1 MNNKNMDLEYQIPI
15 TISIV
20 GAGPGDPE
28 LLTVKA
34 VKRIQKADII
44 LYDNLISSEILDLT
58 SSNAKKIYVGRKY
71 GDVED
76 AMKRQDTIHEL
87 FFKYAQEGKK
97 IVRLKSGDS
106 FIYGRVAEEIRF
118 LTQKN
123 IPFEVIP
130 GITAG
135 IAAAN
140 SQHIPLTE
148 RNKTNSVL
156 FCTGHTATYD
166 LEQLEALANM
176 LKTGT
181 TLIMYMGYKNL
192 KEVITTFKKITPD
205 ETLYISAISKVS
217 QEDETI
223 FSGTLDEMEEK
234 LEIKTVPM
242 PVVFILG
249 KYAFP
254 IDHNPIKIVQEN
266 EY

>member
-1 MNNKNMDLEYQIPI
+1 MDSEYKKQTTI
-15 TISIV
+15 TIV
-20 GAGPGDPE
+20 GAGPGDPD

-34 VKRIQKADII
+34 VKRIQNADVV
-44 LYDNLISSEILDLT
+44 LYDNLISPEILDLA
-58 SSNAKKIYVGRKY
+58 SPSAQKIYVGRKY
-71 GDVED
+71 GDIED
-76 AMKRQDTIHEL
+76 AMKRQDTIHEYFL
-87 FFKYAQEGKK
+87 QYAKEDKK

-118 LTQKN
+118 LTQKK
-123 IPFEVIP
+123 IPFEIIP
-130 GITAG
+130 GVTAG

-166 LEQLEALANM
+166 FEQLEALANM

-192 KEVITTFKKITPD
+192 KEVIITFKRITPN

-217 QEDETI
+217 QKEETI
-223 FSGTLDEMEEK
+223 FTGTLDEMEKK

-242 PVVFILG
+242 PVVFIVG

-254 IDHNPIKIVQEN
+254 IDHNPIKIVEDN
-266 EY
+266 EC

>member
-1 MNNKNMDLEYQIPI
+1 MNTKDPKIIN
-15 TISIV
+15 ISIV
-20 GAGPGDPE
+20 GSGPGDPE

-34 VKRIQKADII
+34 VKRIQNADII
-44 LYDNLISSEILDLT
+44 LYDNLISDEILNLA
-58 SSNAKKIYVGRKY
+58 SANAQKIYVGRKF
-71 GDVED
+71 GDTED
-76 AMKRQDTIHEL
+76 SITRQDTIHEL
-87 FFKYAQEGKK
+87 FVKYQHQNKK

-106 FIYGRVAEEIRF
+106 FIFGRVAEEIRF
-118 LTQKN
+118 LTQLN
-123 IPFEVIP
+123 IAFEIIP

-135 IAAAN
+135 MAAAN

-166 LEQLEALANM
+166 FEQLEALANM

-192 KEVITTFKKITPD
+192 KEVITTFKRITPG

-217 QEDETI
+217 QPDETI
-223 FSGTLDEMEEK
+223 FTGTLEEMK
-234 LEIKTVPM
+234 DRLELEAVPM
-242 PVVFILG
+242 PVVFIVG

-254 IDHNPIKIVQEN
+254 IDNNTSKILEEN

>member
-1 MNNKNMDLEYQIPI
+1 MNVRDQKIIN
-15 TISIV
+15 ISIV

-34 VKRIQKADII
+34 VKRIQNADVI
-44 LYDNLISSEILDLT
+44 LHDNLISSAILDLA
-58 SSNAKKIYVGRKY
+58 SANAQKIYVGRKF
-71 GDVED
+71 GDIQD
-76 AMKRQDTIHEL
+76 SMTRQDAIHDL
-87 FFKYAQEGKK
+87 FLEYAQQDKK

-106 FIYGRVAEEIRF
+106 FIFGRVAEEIRF
-118 LTQKN
+118 LTEQN
-123 IPFEVIP
+123 IAFEVIP

-135 IAAAN
+135 MAAAN

-166 LEQLEALANM
+166 FEHLDALANM

-192 KEVITTFKKITPD
+192 KEVIATFKRITPD

-217 QEDETI
+217 QADETI
-223 FSGTLDEMEEK
+223 FTGTLEEMEGK
-234 LEIKTVPM
+234 LELETVPM
-242 PVVFILG
+242 PVVFIVG

-254 IDHNPIKIVQEN
+254 IDNNISKNLEEN

>member
-1 MNNKNMDLEYQIPI
+1 MNTKDPKIIN
-15 TISIV
+15 ISIV
-20 GAGPGDPE
+20 GSGPGDPE

-34 VKRIQKADII
+34 VKRIQNADII
-44 LYDNLISSEILDLT
+44 LHDNLISDEILNLA
-58 SSNAKKIYVGRKY
+58 SAQAQKIYVGRKF
-71 GDVED
+71 GDIED
-76 AMKRQDTIHEL
+76 SMTRQDAIHDL
-87 FFKYAQEGKK
+87 FLEYAHQDKK

-106 FIYGRVAEEIRF
+106 FIFGRVAEEIRF
-118 LTQKN
+118 LTEQN
-123 IPFEVIP
+123 IDFEVIP

-135 IAAAN
+135 MAAAN

-166 LEQLEALANM
+166 FEQLDALANM

-192 KEVITTFKKITPD
+192 KEVIATFKRITPD

-217 QEDETI
+217 QADETI
-223 FSGTLDEMEEK
+223 FTGTLEEMEGK
-234 LEIKTVPM
+234 LELETVPM
-242 PVVFILG
+242 PVVFIVG

-254 IDHNPIKIVQEN
+254 IENNKTKILEEN

>member
-1 MNNKNMDLEYQIPI
+1 MSLQYKTLTP
-15 TISIV
+15 ISIV

-34 VKRIQKADII
+34 VKRIQNADII
-44 LYDNLISSEILDLT
+44 LHDNLISEEILNLASPD
-58 SSNAKKIYVGRKY
+58 AQKIYVGRKF
-71 GDVED
+71 GDTLD
-76 AMKRQDTIHEL
+76 AMTRQDAIHDL
-87 FFKYAQEGKK
+87 FYQYAKEGKK

-106 FIYGRVAEEIRF
+106 FIFGRVAEEIRF
-118 LTQKN
+118 LTEKN

-135 IAAAN
+135 MAAAN

-156 FCTGHTATYD
+156 ICTGHTAAYD
-166 LEQLEALANM
+166 FEQLEALANM

-192 KEVITTFKKITPD
+192 KEVITTFKRIMPD
-205 ETLYISAISKVS
+205 ETLYISAVSKVS
-217 QEDETI
+217 QIDETI
-223 FSGTLDEMEEK
+223 FTGTLDEMEEK
-234 LEIKTVPM
+234 FELDLVPM
-242 PVVFILG
+242 PVVFIVG

-254 IDHNPIKIVQEN
+254 IDSNPTKILEEN

>member
-1 MNNKNMDLEYQIPI
+1 MNSQYKTLTP
-15 TISIV
+15 ISIV

-34 VKRIQKADII
+34 VKRIQNADII
-44 LYDNLISSEILDLT
+44 LHDNLISEEILNLA
-58 SSNAKKIYVGRKY
+58 SAKAQKIYVGRKF
-71 GDVED
+71 GDIQD
-76 AMKRQDTIHEL
+76 AMTRQDTIHDL
-87 FFKYAQEGKK
+87 FLQYTKEGKK

-106 FIYGRVAEEIRF
+106 FIFGRVAEEIRF
-118 LTQKN
+118 LTEQN
-123 IPFEVIP
+123 IAFEVIP

-135 IAAAN
+135 MAAAN

-166 LEQLEALANM
+166 FEQLDALANM

-192 KEVITTFKKITPD
+192 KEVIATFKRITPD

-217 QEDETI
+217 QADETI
-223 FSGTLDEMEEK
+223 FTGTLEEMEGK
-234 LEIKTVPM
+234 LELETVPM
-242 PVVFILG
+242 PVVFIVG

-254 IDHNPIKIVQEN
+254 IDNNISKILEEN

>member
-1 MNNKNMDLEYQIPI
+1 MNIKDPKIIN
-15 TISIV
+15 ISIV
-20 GAGPGDPE
+20 GSGPGDPE

-34 VKRIQKADII
+34 VKRIQNADII
-44 LYDNLISSEILDLT
+44 LHDNLISDEILNLA
-58 SSNAKKIYVGRKY
+58 SANAQKIYVGRKF
-71 GDVED
+71 GDIVD
-76 AMKRQDTIHEL
+76 SMTRQDTIHDL
-87 FFKYAQEGKK
+87 FLKYVHQNKK

-106 FIYGRVAEEIRF
+106 FIFGRVAEEIRF
-118 LTQKN
+118 LTDHN
-123 IPFEVIP
+123 IDFEVIP

-135 IAAAN
+135 MAAAN

-166 LEQLEALANM
+166 FEQLDALANM

-192 KEVITTFKKITPD
+192 NEVIGTFKRITPD

-217 QEDETI
+217 QADETI
-223 FSGTLDEMEEK
+223 FTGTLEEMEDKLK
-234 LEIKTVPM
+234 LETIPM
-242 PVVFILG
+242 PVVFIVG
-249 KYAFP
+249 KHAFP
-254 IDHNPIKIVQEN
+254 IDTNITKILEEN

>member
-1 MNNKNMDLEYQIPI
+1 MNTKDPKIIN
-15 TISIV
+15 ISIV
-20 GAGPGDPE
+20 GSGPGDPE

-34 VKRIQKADII
+34 VKRIQNADII
-44 LYDNLISSEILDLT
+44 LHDNLISAQILNLA
-58 SSNAKKIYVGRKY
+58 SANAQKIYVGRKF
-71 GDVED
+71 GDIQD
-76 AMKRQDTIHEL
+76 AMTRQDTIHDL
-87 FFKYAQEGKK
+87 YLQYAKEGKK

-106 FIYGRVAEEIRF
+106 FIFGRVAEEIRF
-118 LTQKN
+118 LTEKN
-123 IPFEVIP
+123 IAFEVIP

-135 IAAAN
+135 MAAAN

-166 LEQLEALANM
+166 FEQLEALANM

-192 KEVITTFKKITPD
+192 KEVIATFKRITPD
-205 ETLYISAISKVS
+205 ETLYISAVSKVS
-217 QEDETI
+217 QADETI
-223 FSGTLDEMEEK
+223 FTGTLEEMEEK
-234 LEIKTVPM
+234 LKQETLPM
-242 PVVFILG
+242 PVVFMVG

-254 IDHNPIKIVQEN
+254 IDNNISKILEEN

>member
-1 MNNKNMDLEYQIPI
+1 MNLKNKILP
-15 TISIV
+15 ISIV

-34 VKRIQKADII
+34 VKRIQDADII
-44 LYDNLISSEILDLT
+44 LHDNLISDEILNLA
-58 SSNAKKIYVGRKY
+58 SANAQKIYVGRKY
-71 GDVED
+71 GDTHD
-76 AMKRQDTIHEL
+76 AMLRQDTIHDL
-87 FFKYAQEGKK
+87 FLQYSQEGKK

-106 FIYGRVAEEIRF
+106 FIFGRVAEEIRF
-118 LTQKN
+118 LTERD

-166 LEQLEALANM
+166 LEQLEALGNM

-192 KEVITTFKKITPD
+192 KEVIATFKRITPN
-205 ETLYISAISKVS
+205 ETLYISAVSKVS
-217 QEDETI
+217 QADETL
-223 FSGTLDEMEEK
+223 FSGTLEEMEHNLDIEN
-234 LEIKTVPM
+234 LPM
-242 PVVFILG
+242 PVVFIVG

-254 IDHNPIKIVQEN
+254 INNTSIKTTKQN
-266 EY
+266 EQ